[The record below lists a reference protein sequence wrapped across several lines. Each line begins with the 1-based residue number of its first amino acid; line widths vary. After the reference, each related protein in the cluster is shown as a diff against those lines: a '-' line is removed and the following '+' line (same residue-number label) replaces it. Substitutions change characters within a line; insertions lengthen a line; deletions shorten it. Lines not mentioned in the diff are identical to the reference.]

1 MFLSSTAATELPVD
15 IDIKAIKQ
23 LLDGFDPAALLPDI
37 DTIVGKV
44 QLVCTIA
51 ILIAPL
57 VMLGMGLAYLFFA
70 PKEANYYFGYRTAF
84 GMGSVSAWRHT
95 QRLAGLVFGILG
107 LVLTI
112 LMLLI
117 AMTLSAR
124 APMDM
129 AWLAAKCLLWQG
141 ILSLLAI
148 AAING
153 ITMYTYDYSGTR
165 RRKKRSM
172 RPIGFDFVIN
182 RRIFLRA
189 ENFYNIIVRLFRG
202 FYFCRLQSFQSHH
215 NIRGGFQFSFDYYF

>member
-84 GMGSVSAWRHT
+84 GMGSVSAWRRT
-95 QRLAGLVFGILG
+95 QKLAGLVFSVLG
-107 LVLTI
+107 LLLTI
-112 LMLLI
+112 VMLLVSL
-117 AMTLSAR
+117 TLPSR

-129 AWLAAKCLLWQG
+129 VWLAVKCLLWQG
-141 ILSLLAI
+141 ALALLSKAT
-148 AAING
+148 ING
-153 ITMYTYDYSGTR
+153 LTMLHYNYRGT
-165 RRKKRSM
+165 KRSK
-172 RPIGFDFVIN
+172 
-182 RRIFLRA
+182 
-189 ENFYNIIVRLFRG
+189 
-202 FYFCRLQSFQSHH
+202 
-215 NIRGGFQFSFDYYF
+215 